1 MKENR
6 MENKKIADL
15 LYPNAKPVSFW
26 EEKFPRRNLENNQE
40 VTRYAPSPTGFMH
53 LGNFFQMFI
62 SYNLAKNSNGIF
74 IKRLEDTDA
83 KREKA
88 EAFGVIQEIMNK
100 FSIIPDEYQE
110 KGCDPVGNYGPY
122 IQSLRKEI
130 YASYAKFLVEKG
142 KAFPCF
148 CKATEGKEDILKARE
163 EKFVENDEFEYD
175 PCRNLSFEEVEKHLK
190 NGDRFALRLKTNGT
204 GKERVKFVDLIKGE
218 IEAQANAKDV
228 VLVKQDGIPPYLFAH
243 IIDDHL
249 MGTTTIV
256 RGEEYISST
265 PVHLEVIDALGFERF
280 KYCHNPLI
288 CKIPENG
295 NKRKLSKRHDPEADM
310 RFYFEKG
317 FPKEG
322 VLEYLLNL
330 ISSSFEPWRIKNPTL
345 SWKEFKF
352 GVNDITAV
360 SPLLDM
366 VKLGDISKNVI
377 ALKTAEE
384 VYSEALSWAEE
395 YNEEFANYLKENKE
409 FATKVFAIDRYNP
422 KPRKDISCYSELPVY
437 FSYMFEPYFK
447 RNELETFELEGNN
460 LEDLK
465 LVLEEYKN
473 VVDATDDKETWFA
486 KIKTMAEKLG
496 FAIDN
501 KAYKANPE
509 AFKGNTAKV
518 CEFIRLA
525 ITGRKNSPDLHSI
538 ISILGQVEVESRLQN
553 LIDMI

>member
-1 MKENR
+1 MDY
-6 MENKKIADL
+6 KKLANL
-15 LYPNAKPVSFW
+15 LYPNVKDVSFW
-26 EEKFPRRNLENNQE
+26 EEKFPKRKLEKTQE

-74 IKRLEDTDA
+74 VKRLEDTDA

-88 EAFGVIQEIMNK
+88 EAFGVIREIMDK
-100 FSIIPDEYQE
+100 FGIIPDEYQE
-110 KGCDPVGNYGPY
+110 KDCDPVGNYGPY

-130 YASYAKFLVEKG
+130 YASYAKFLVEQG

-148 CKATEGKEDILKARE
+148 CRATEGKEDILKARE
-163 EKFVENDEFEYD
+163 EKFVVNDEYEYD
-175 PCRNLSFEEVEKHLK
+175 PCRNLTLEDVENHLK
-190 NGDRFALRLKTNGT
+190 NGDRFAIRLKTTGT
-204 GKERVKFVDLIKGE
+204 GKERVKFLDLIKGE

-228 VLVKQDGIPPYLFAH
+228 ILVKQDGIPPYLFAH

-317 FPKEG
+317 YPKEA

-330 ISSSFEPWRIKNPTL
+330 ISSSFEPWRTKNPTL

-366 VKLGDISKNVI
+366 VKLADIAKNIV
-377 ALKTAEE
+377 AKQMAEE
-384 VYSEALSWAEE
+384 VYENALAWSQE
-395 YNEEFANYLKENKE
+395 YNKPFAQFLKDNKE
-409 FATKVFAIDRYNP
+409 YAIKVFAIDRYNP
-422 KPRKDISCYSELPVY
+422 KPRKDIACYSELPVY
-437 FSYMFEPYFK
+437 FSYMFKPYFK
-447 RNELETFELEGNN
+447 ADSLTHFELEDAN
-460 LEDLK
+460 LQNLK
-465 LVLEEYKN
+465 EVLVAYKD
-473 VVDATDDKETWFA
+473 VVCAADDKETWFN
-486 KIKTMAEKLG
+486 KIKIMADSLG
-496 FAIDN
+496 YATDN

-509 AFKGNTAKV
+509 AFKGNVAKV
-518 CEFIRLA
+518 CEYIRIA
-525 ITGRKNSPDLHSI
+525 ITGRKNSPDLHTI
-538 ISILGQVEVESRLQN
+538 ISILGQEETQSRLNN
-553 LIDMI
+553 LIEML

>member
-1 MKENR
+1 
-6 MENKKIADL
+6 MENKKIANL

-26 EEKFPRRNLENNQE
+26 EEKFPRRNLDENQE

-74 IKRLEDTDA
+74 MKRLEDTDA

-88 EAFGVIQEIMNK
+88 EAFSVIQEIMTK
-100 FSIIPDEYQE
+100 FGIIPDEYQE
-110 KGCDPVGNYGPY
+110 KDCEPVGNYGPY

-130 YASYAKFLVEKG
+130 YASYAKFLIEQG

-175 PCRNLSFEEVEKHLK
+175 PCRNLSFEEVEAHIK
-190 NGDRFALRLKTNGT
+190 NGDQFAIRFKTNGT

-228 VLVKQDGIPPYLFAH
+228 ILVKRDGIPPYLFAH

-295 NKRKLSKRHDPEADM
+295 NKRKLSKRNDPEADM

-366 VKLGDISKNVI
+366 VKLTDISKTVI
-377 ALKTAEE
+377 ALKTAEQ
-384 VYSEALSWAEE
+384 VYNEALSWAEE
-395 YNEEFANYLKENKE
+395 YNEQFADYLKENKD

-422 KPRKDISCYSELPVY
+422 KPRKDIACYSELPVY
-437 FSYMFEPYFK
+437 FSYMFKPYFK
-447 RNELETFELEGNN
+447 ASDLETFELEGSN

-465 LVLEEYKN
+465 LVLKEYTK
-473 VVDATDDKETWFA
+473 VVNAADDKETWFN
-486 KIKTMAEKLG
+486 KIKIMAEKLG
-496 FAIDN
+496 FATDN

-518 CEFIRLA
+518 CEYIRIA
-525 ITGRKNSPDLHSI
+525 ITGRKNSPDLHAI
-538 ISILGQVEVESRLQN
+538 ISILGQSEVESRLEN
-553 LIDMI
+553 LINLI